1 MVRNLNL
8 LRKSLFLKPCTH
20 IPSIVRIMQQCI
32 AALKRQSG
40 ALSMPH
46 LSSHSR
52 ELKMEE
58 GLWPQLYNNL
68 LELIN
73 GKQSCPGGT

>member
-8 LRKSLFLKPCTH
+8 LRKSLLLKPCTR

-32 AALKRQSG
+32 TALKRQFR
-40 ALSMPH
+40 ALSMPQ
-46 LSSHSR
+46 LSSRFSK
-52 ELKMEE
+52 LKMEE

-68 LELIN
+68 PEPIN
-73 GKQSCPGGT
+73 GKQSCP